1 MRDVMSMKEP
11 YHYKVSYTNLFLSY
25 LFSTS
30 PDNLLVDPIALDPHT
45 FSKQNGRQNTHR
57 LLVQEKSKHNNS
69 SENKMLSMK
78 RAEVRSSISFC

>member
-11 YHYKVSYTNLFLSY
+11 YRYKVSYTNLFLSY
-25 LFSTS
+25 LSSTS

-57 LLVQEKSKHNNS
+57 LLVQEKSKHNSS
-69 SENKMLSMK
+69 SENEMLSMK